1 MKVFKIS
8 LFALV
13 LGLTATSIHAQD
25 RTQAVQLYNA
35 GLEEAQANDY
45 DAAISSFEQVI
56 TMANQLGPE
65 GEDLKQNAE
74 GQIPKMYFAKARSSY
89 QTFQQSKDLADLENA
104 INDFRDV
111 ISVSEEYGDT
121 RYAPSAQGAIPQL
134 YYSKSVLLYS
144 QNDME
149 GAQEAVDRALNLNSN
164 YAAAYFHKAKI
175 YKKVNDTNGDGI
187 IDQGIDG
194 MLEWYDR
201 AIQVGDATN
210 KMNISNKAREAAHD
224 ELLAVGSKAITN
236 GEINTAVETLN
247 KALDY
252 DNASADV
259 HYRLSEAYNK
269 NSSAQQ
275 AIEHANQALEYEN
288 GGRTDKAKIYF
299 ELGFAHQTLGNKS
312 NACDAFSN
320 ALYGSFR
327 APAEHKMEFELK
339 CDSTA
344 E

>member
-8 LFALV
+8 LLALV

-35 GLEEAQANDY
+35 GLEEAQSNNY
-45 DAAISSFEQVI
+45 DAAISSFEQVV

-74 GQIPKMYFAKARSSY
+74 SQIPKMYFAKARTSY
-89 QTFQQSKDLADLENA
+89 QQFQQSKDLADLEKA
-104 INDFRDV
+104 INDFREV

-134 YYSKSVLLYS
+134 YYSKSVILYS
-144 QNDME
+144 QNEIAAAD
-149 GAQEAVDRALNLNSN
+149 EAVDRALNLNSN
-164 YAAAYFHKAKI
+164 YAAAYYQKAKI
-175 YKKVNDTNGDGI
+175 FKKINDTNEDGI
-187 IDQGIDG
+187 IDQNIEG

-210 KMNISNKAREAAHD
+210 KMNISNKARDAAHD

-236 GEINTAVETLN
+236 GEVNTAVETLN

-252 DNASADV
+252 NSNSADV
-259 HYRLSEAYNK
+259 HYRLAEAYNK
-269 NSSAQQ
+269 NSNAQQ
-275 AIEHANQALEYEN
+275 AIDHANRALEYEN

-299 ELGFAHQTLGNKS
+299 ELGFAYQTLGNKS

>member
-1 MKVFKIS
+1 MKVLKIS

-13 LGLTATSIHAQD
+13 LGLMATSIHAQD

-35 GLEEAQANDY
+35 GLEEAQSNNY
-45 DAAISSFEQVI
+45 ESAISSFEQVI

-74 GQIPKMYFAKARSSY
+74 SQIPKMYFAKARTSY
-89 QTFQQSKDLADLENA
+89 QAFQQSKDLADLEQA
-104 INDFRDV
+104 INDFREV

-144 QNDME
+144 QDDIA
-149 GAQEAVDRALNLNSN
+149 GAEEAVDRALNLNSN
-164 YAAAYFHKAKI
+164 YAAAYFQKAKI
-175 YKKVNDTNGDGI
+175 SKKVNDTNGDGI
-187 IDQGIDG
+187 IDQGIDD

-210 KMNISNKAREAAHD
+210 KINISNKARDAAHD
-224 ELLAVGSKAITN
+224 ELVAVGSKAVTN
-236 GEINTAVETLN
+236 GEISTAVESLN
-247 KALDY
+247 KALNY
-252 DNASADV
+252 NAESADA
-259 HYRLSEAYNK
+259 HYRLAEAYNK
-269 NSSAQQ
+269 NSKAQQ
-275 AIEHANQALEYEN
+275 AIDHANQALEYEN

-299 ELGFAHQTLGNKS
+299 ELGFAHQTLGNKT

-320 ALYGSFR
+320 ALFGSFR

>member
-8 LFALV
+8 LLALV
-13 LGLTATSIHAQD
+13 LGLIATSIQAQD
-25 RTQAVQLYNA
+25 KTQAIQLYNA
-35 GLEEAQANDY
+35 GLEEAQSDNY

-56 TMANQLGPE
+56 TIANQLGPE

-74 GQIPKMYFAKARSSY
+74 EQIPKMYFAKARSSY
-89 QTFQQSKDLADLENA
+89 QAFQQSKDLGDLENA
-104 INDFRDV
+104 INDFNQV

-121 RYAPSAQGAIPQL
+121 RYAPSAKSAIPQL

-144 QNDME
+144 QNDIVGSE
-149 GAQEAVDRALNLNSN
+149 KAIDQALNLNSN
-164 YAAAYFHKAKI
+164 YAAAYFQKAKVF
-175 YKKVNDTNGDGI
+175 KKKNDTNNDGI
-187 IDQGIDG
+187 IDQGIDE

-224 ELLAVGSKAITN
+224 ELLAVGSKATTN
-236 GEINTAVETLN
+236 GEINTAIETLT

-252 DNASADV
+252 ANNSADV

-269 NSSAQQ
+269 NNNAQQ
-275 AIEHANQALEYEN
+275 AIEHANKALENEN

-299 ELGFAHQTLGNKS
+299 ELGFAYQTLGNKA

-344 E
+344 N

>member
-8 LFALV
+8 LLALV
-13 LGLTATSIHAQD
+13 LGLTATSIQAQD

-35 GLEEAQANDY
+35 GLEEAQSNNY

-74 GQIPKMYFAKARSSY
+74 GQIPKMYFAKARGSY
-89 QTFQQSKDLADLENA
+89 QAFQQSKDLADLETA
-104 INDFRDV
+104 INDFREV
-111 ISVSEEYGDT
+111 IAVSEEYGDT
-121 RYAPSAQGAIPQL
+121 RYAPSAKGAIPQL

-144 QNDME
+144 QDDVAGSE
-149 GAQEAVDRALNLNSN
+149 EAVDQALNLNSN
-164 YAAAYFHKAKI
+164 YAAAYYQKAKI
-175 YKKVNDTNGDGI
+175 FKKLNDTNGDGI
-187 IDQGIDG
+187 IDQGIDD

-201 AIQVGDATN
+201 AIQVGDATD
-210 KMNISNKAREAAHD
+210 KMNISNRAREAAHD
-224 ELLAVGSKAITN
+224 ELLAVGSRAITN
-236 GEINTAVETLN
+236 GEISTAIETLT

-252 DNASADV
+252 DNSSADV
-259 HYRLSEAYNK
+259 HYRLAEANNK
-269 NSSAQQ
+269 NSNAQQ
-275 AIEHANQALEYEN
+275 AIEHANQALELEN

-299 ELGFAHQTLGNKS
+299 ELGFAYQTLGNKA

-344 E
+344 K